1 MKVDFAQKKQL
12 AEEQHRTNML
22 TRDLG
27 AAKAFSSQAKAILK
41 DLTKASTDENF
52 LRAFGKRL
60 TVNATIV
67 P

>member
-1 MKVDFAQKKQL
+1 
-12 AEEQHRTNML
+12 L

-27 AAKAFSSQAKAILK
+27 AAKAFSSQARAILK
-41 DLTKASTDENF
+41 DLSKASSDENF

-67 P
+67 PAQQVA